1 MKEVKRC
8 SLAGIAFTLD
18 CDAYEALASYLNQ
31 LKERYAETEGGE
43 EIVADIETRIAEL
56 ILDHQANSRVVELPL
71 VEEIL
76 QQMGSAEEIEGEEPA
91 SARKM
96 PHIVRRIYRDVDN
109 AKMGGVLAGLAAFF
123 DIDRTWVRLSY
134 FLPVLLI
141 IIFGMLDLEWLCS
154 VVAQIF
160 AIINVCYFIMWFAIP
175 GARTARQ
182 RLEMTGE
189 RITEQTLRDA
199 NFSQR
204 TASTDPDGRP
214 RTVAAGVIVA
224 IGQILLFILK
234 LVLIFLLLPLT
245 FAFGVAVMIFFGALK
260 EGAIDM
266 FNNTYLAPGWV
277 VAIWALTL
285 AVVMALII
293 YVLFCLIAVRKT
305 NTKILSVLAVLLL
318 ACGAAS
324 CAAGFYV
331 WRDYHS
337 PSQTL
342 PAPTHNPDNLMNDAV
357 SVDPQTGIIE
367 VSATDTLGTVPQPVQ
382 EPQQVKEPQLVQK
395 PQPVQEP

>member
-18 CDAYEALASYLNQ
+18 NDAYDALASYLNR

-56 ILDHQANSRVVELPL
+56 ILDHQANSRVVELPH
-71 VEEIL
+71 VNEIL
-76 QQMGSAEEIEGEEPA
+76 RQMGSAEEIDGQEPA
-91 SARKM
+91 APRPM
-96 PHIVRRIYRDVDN
+96 PHIVRRIYRDVEN
-109 AKMGGVLAGLAAFF
+109 AKLGGVLAGLAAFF

-134 FLPVLLI
+134 FLPILLI
-141 IIFGMLDLEWLCS
+141 IVFGMMDLDWLCT

-160 AIINVCYFIMWFAIP
+160 VIINICYIIMWFAIP

-182 RLEMTGE
+182 KLEMTGE
-189 RITEQTLRDA
+189 RITEQTLREA
-199 NFSQR
+199 NISQR
-204 TASTDPDGRP
+204 TASADPDGRP
-214 RTVAAGVIVA
+214 RTVAAGLLVA
-224 IGQILLFILK
+224 IGQILLFFLK
-234 LVLIFLLLPLT
+234 LALIILLLPLT
-245 FAFGVAVMIFFGALK
+245 FAFGVAVMVIFGALK

-266 FNNTYLAPGWV
+266 FNNTYFAPGWT

-285 AVVMALII
+285 AVVLVLII

-305 NTKILSVLAVLLL
+305 NTKILSVLAALLL

-324 CAAGFYV
+324 CAAGYYV

-342 PAPTHNPDNLMNDAV
+342 PAPTPRPENLMNEAV
-357 SVDPQTGIIE
+357 SVDPRTGIADTL
-367 VSATDTLGTVPQPVQ
+367 ATATPTADTLGTEPRPVQ
-382 EPQQVKEPQLVQK
+382 EP
-395 PQPVQEP
+395 

>member
-18 CDAYEALASYLNQ
+18 CDAHDALASYLDR
-31 LKERYAETEGGE
+31 LKERYAQTEGGE

-56 ILDHQANSRVVELPL
+56 ILDRQANSRVVELPL

-76 QQMGSAEEIEGEEPA
+76 RQMGSAEEIDGEEPA
-91 SARKM
+91 APRQM
-96 PHIVRRIYRDVDN
+96 PHIVRRIYRDVEH
-109 AKMGGVLAGLAAFF
+109 AKLGGVLAGLAAFF
-123 DIDRTWVRLSY
+123 DIDRTWLRLGY
-134 FLPVLLI
+134 FLPILLVI
-141 IIFGMLDLEWLCS
+141 VFGMLDLEWLCG

-160 AIINVCYFIMWFAIP
+160 AIINICYIIMWFAIP

-182 RLEMTGE
+182 KLEMTGE
-189 RITEQTLRDA
+189 RITEQTLREA

-204 TASTDPDGRP
+204 TAAADPDGRP
-214 RTVAAGVIVA
+214 RTVAAGLVVA
-224 IGQILLFILK
+224 IGQILLFFLK

-245 FAFGVAVMIFFGALK
+245 FGFGVAVMVIFEALK
-260 EGAIDM
+260 EGTFDM
-266 FNNTYLAPGWV
+266 LNNTYLAPGWV
-277 VAIWALTL
+277 AAVWALTL
-285 AVVMALII
+285 AVVLALII

-342 PAPTHNPDNLMNDAV
+342 PAPTRRPDNLMNDAV
-357 SVDPQTGIIE
+357 SVDPQTGTIE
-367 VSATDTLGTVPQPVQ
+367 VTAADTLGTEPQPVQ
-382 EPQQVKEPQLVQK
+382 EVQESQAVKEP
-395 PQPVQEP
+395 

>member
-18 CDAYEALASYLNQ
+18 HDAYDTLASYLNR

-56 ILDHQANSRVVELPL
+56 ILDRQANSRVVELPL
-71 VEEIL
+71 VDEIL
-76 QQMGSAEEIEGEEPA
+76 RQMGSAEEIDGEEPA
-91 SARKM
+91 APRPM

-109 AKMGGVLAGLAAFF
+109 AKLGGVLAGLAAFF

-134 FLPVLLI
+134 FLPILLI
-141 IIFGMLDLEWLCS
+141 ITFGMMDLDWLCS

-160 AIINVCYFIMWFAIP
+160 VIINICYIIMWFAIP

-182 RLEMTGE
+182 KLEMTGE
-189 RITEQTLRDA
+189 RITEQTLREA
-199 NFSQR
+199 NISQR
-204 TASTDPDGRP
+204 TASADPDGRP
-214 RTVAAGVIVA
+214 RTVAAGLMVA
-224 IGQILLFILK
+224 VGQILLFFLK
-234 LVLIFLLLPLT
+234 LALIILLLPLT
-245 FAFGVAVMIFFGALK
+245 FAFGVAVMVIFAALK
-260 EGAIDM
+260 EGQIDM
-266 FNNTYLAPGWV
+266 FNNTYIAPGW
-277 VAIWALTL
+277 AIAVWALTL
-285 AVVMALII
+285 AVVVALII

-305 NTKILSVLAVLLL
+305 NTKILSVLAALLL

-324 CAAGFYV
+324 CVAGYYV

-342 PAPTHNPDNLMNDAV
+342 PAPTPRPENLMNEAV
-357 SVDPQTGIIE
+357 SVDPRTGIADTL
-367 VSATDTLGTVPQPVQ
+367 ATATPTADTLGTEPRPVQ
-382 EPQQVKEPQLVQK
+382 EP
-395 PQPVQEP
+395 